1 MILGSSKTVQWSMT
15 RGGVGKDSFRIRSP
29 SDSFGKCQEFGIER
43 WGKDKVVKME
53 TVAPVKGLPKKDE
66 KKPYVHLGSKSTPD
80 ISLSDPNVSHPAH
93 FFLAFCQNLP
103 HSFIYLSRGTQ
114 DWLNCKTV
122 ESGWLPLLDFRPSK
136 SEGAQAKIW
145 SRVVS

>member
-1 MILGSSKTVQWSMT
+1 
-15 RGGVGKDSFRIRSP
+15 
-29 SDSFGKCQEFGIER
+29 
-43 WGKDKVVKME
+43 ME
-53 TVAPVKGLPKKDE
+53 TVALVKGLPKKDGG
-66 KKPYVHLGSKSTPD
+66 KPCVHLDSKSTPD

-103 HSFIYLSRGTQ
+103 HSFLYLNRGTQ
-114 DWLNCKTV
+114 DWVTSKTV

-136 SEGAQAKIW
+136 PEGAQAKIW